1 MTQVCYSLED
11 AADKLGVSQTVLVR
25 LSQYFK
31 MPADAYEEAGY
42 LSFKGELTFLER
54 DIHFFKEVRERLL
67 EGENLE
73 SIKQHL
79 LPMANRD
86 KPAAAPVETRSPV
99 LNATPI
105 SVERAEHDT
114 LDALGTPQKKV
125 FNTRPPKP
133 HSTPPVLKPAQKAVV
148 ETFENFLD
156 DFPARTPKVK
166 TPLPLRPAKPPKA
179 ALPPVETDSSAR
191 ASAQKARPTDPL
203 SPVMTGMTPPNRAA
217 SAGSAGE
224 QHVAM
229 TQSANYQ
236 KMAEKTFARYK
247 NQLNPTRVGDVLKGI
262 LTETAPP
269 PTRMASPEPTP
280 SAAFRPLKSRIPAA
294 SVSPLVP
301 PDVLFSPDLEAFH
314 SDVHGEAPEEWSNA
328 VFATKT
334 YTWSGLMGAA
344 QRPSPGMSQRLQEA
358 ALQLRAQAL
367 GRP

>member
-86 KPAAAPVETRSPV
+86 KQATAPVEARSSV

-105 SVERAEHDT
+105 SVDRAERDT
-114 LDALGTPQKKV
+114 LDALGAPQKKV

-133 HSTPPVLKPAQKAVV
+133 HSTQPVLKPAQKAVV

-166 TPLPLRPAKPPKA
+166 TPLPLRPVRPKKA
-179 ALPPVETDSSAR
+179 TLPPVEETGTST
-191 ASAQKARPTDPL
+191 QKAKQADPL

-217 SAGSAGE
+217 SAGPAGE
-224 QHVAM
+224 RHVAM

-269 PTRMASPEPTP
+269 PTRMASPEPNP
-280 SAAFRPLKSRIPAA
+280 SAAFRPLKSRIPVA

-301 PDVLFSPDLEAFH
+301 PDVLFSPDLEAYH
-314 SDVHGEAPEEWSNA
+314 SDTRDEAPEEWSNA

-334 YTWSGLMGAA
+334 YTWNGLMGSA

-367 GRP
+367 GKP